1 MHCAGRG
8 AAGGVSTLRLIP
20 PTGKPI
26 DIAPGSP
33 ITVGRDGN
41 VADVVIED
49 LSASRVHAVISF
61 EAGEWHVM
69 DKRSSNGTRLDGE
82 LVERGALRDGQE
94 LRFGAR
100 SFRVALVG
108 TQPSDDQT
116 LRLRSEGVEGD
127 RPVVVASARSVVAA
141 AIAAAGGVAQ
151 RRPRE
156 SPGSTMRLDKA
167 IALLGV
173 RTGMSRADVRARF
186 EKLRDETELRLA
198 QAEDLDVKLEC
209 EQRLQE
215 LEVAVSLLAPQRG

>member
-1 MHCAGRG
+1 
-8 AAGGVSTLRLIP
+8 VKTLRLIP

-33 ITVGRDGN
+33 VTLGRDGK

-49 LSASRVHAVISF
+49 LSASRVHAVLSI
-61 EAGEWHVM
+61 EAGEWYIV
-69 DKRSSNGTRLDGE
+69 DKHSSNGTRIDGE
-82 LVERGALRDGQE
+82 LVERGVLRDGQE
-94 LRFGAR
+94 LRFGAQ

-108 TQPSDDQT
+108 AQPADEQT
-116 LRLRSEGVEGD
+116 VRLRGEGAEVE

-141 AIAAAGGVAQ
+141 AIAAAGGVAP
-151 RRPRE
+151 RRSRG

-173 RTGMSRADVRARF
+173 RTGMSRADVRERF
-186 EKLRDETELRLA
+186 RKLHAETERRLA
-198 QAEDLDVKLEC
+198 ESQDLAVRLEC

-215 LEVAVSLLAPQRG
+215 LEVAVALLAPERR